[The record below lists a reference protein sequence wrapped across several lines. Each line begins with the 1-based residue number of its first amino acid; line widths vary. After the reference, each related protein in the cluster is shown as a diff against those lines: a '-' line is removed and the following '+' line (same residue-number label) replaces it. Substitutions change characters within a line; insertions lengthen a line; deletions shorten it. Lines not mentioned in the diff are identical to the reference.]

1 MAPRYRLGVGELG
14 QSANSADDMDIDEMG
29 LDELG
34 LNETGLNEMGINEMG
49 INEMGLNEMG
59 INHVIIKRRHSFL
72 EQWFLVCVVTIRS
85 VKWLFMFSFNVI
97 VGALTNPSLNKCP
110 RYVNSLNRTKD
121 VIFTHT

>member
-1 MAPRYRLGVGELG
+1 
-14 QSANSADDMDIDEMG
+14 MG
-29 LDELG
+29 LDEM
-34 LNETGLNEMGINEMG
+34 GLNEMGIHEMG